1 MSVERV
7 ALLGGTGLVGR
18 ALAARLARAGVAV
31 RVAARHA
38 ETAEGLPEG
47 VTALSADV
55 LDAAAMRRAMAEC
68 EAAVYLPGLVHGRS
82 RRVFHDV
89 HVRGAQ
95 SCADIAR
102 GLGLKRFVYLS
113 ALGAA
118 AGAPAWSDQ
127 TKAKGEQE
135 VARAFPGAVVVRPS
149 LVLGLEDHFSTHML
163 DLMRRLPVLP
173 VVGPGTRVQPV
184 RIDDLADAL
193 QSLLQGPLEAGPVI
207 QAAGPRVWTMIEL
220 LEALRERSGVR
231 CRLLGL
237 PEAVAVMLAVVAER
251 LPESPLCRDQVRLMR
266 TDKIADGGLADLTA
280 LGVVPADPLPE
291 SAWRR

>member
-1 MSVERV
+1 MRVERA
-7 ALLGGTGLVGR
+7 ALLGGTGFVGR
-18 ALAARLARAGVAV
+18 ALAARLVRAGVAV
-31 RVAARHA
+31 RVVARNA
-38 ETAEGLPEG
+38 DAAEGLPEG

-55 LDAAAMRRAMAEC
+55 LDAAAIRRAMAEC

-102 GLGLKRFVYLS
+102 ELGLQRFIFLS

-127 TKAKGEQE
+127 TKAEGERE
-135 VARAFPGAVVVRPS
+135 VARSFPGTVVVRPS
-149 LVLGLEDHFSTHML
+149 LVLGPGDHFSTRML

-173 VVGPGTRVQPV
+173 VVGPGTRIQPV
-184 RIDDLADAL
+184 HIKDLADAL
-193 QSLLQGPLEAGPVI
+193 RGLLKDPLEAGPVI

-220 LEALRERSGVR
+220 LEVMRERSRVR

-237 PEAVAVMLAVVAER
+237 PESVVLALAAVAER
-251 LPESPLCRDQVRLMR
+251 LPESPICRDQVRLMR
-266 TDKIADGGLADLTA
+266 TDKIADAGLADLAT
-280 LGVVPADPLPE
+280 LGIEPADPL
-291 SAWRR
+291 SGSL